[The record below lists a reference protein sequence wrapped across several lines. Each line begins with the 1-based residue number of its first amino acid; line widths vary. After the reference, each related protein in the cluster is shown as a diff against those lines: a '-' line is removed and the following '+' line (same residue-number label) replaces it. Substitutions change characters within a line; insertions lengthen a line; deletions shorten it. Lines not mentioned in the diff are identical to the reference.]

1 VQGVRFRQFGWT
13 GAMAVLAFVFN
24 PIFPLDLGRRVW
36 SNVDY
41 IAALV
46 LLLSIPTLWR
56 R

>member
-1 VQGVRFRQFGWT
+1 
-13 GAMAVLAFVFN
+13 MAVLAFVFN

-46 LLLSIPTLWR
+46 LLLSIPTLR
-56 R
+56 RR